1 MYAIVDIETTG
12 GYAAN
17 NDITELAIVLHDGQ
31 KIVDKYQSLIRT
43 DREIPRY
50 IQVLTGITPAM
61 LRTAPRFSE
70 IAPKV
75 YELLKDKVFVA
86 HNVNFDF
93 SFIKHNLEAC
103 GFDLDVSKLCTVRLT
118 RKVFPGLP
126 SYSLGNLCRQLDV
139 PITQRHRAGC
149 GDGCGACGH
158 GAGACANV
166 ENAERATSRKQAGV
180 DGDGGRRRIRHG
192 DRGAFVSCDERV

>member
-75 YELLKDKVFVA
+75 YE
-86 HNVNFDF
+86 
-93 SFIKHNLEAC
+93 
-103 GFDLDVSKLCTVRLT
+103 
-118 RKVFPGLP
+118 
-126 SYSLGNLCRQLDV
+126 
-139 PITQRHRAGC
+139 
-149 GDGCGACGH
+149 
-158 GAGACANV
+158 
-166 ENAERATSRKQAGV
+166 
-180 DGDGGRRRIRHG
+180 
-192 DRGAFVSCDERV
+192 